1 MRFCLVSTFYPPYG
15 FGGDAIY
22 VQRLARALVARGHH
36 VEVIHSLDSFRA
48 LSGKAVAQALPPL
61 TPEREADGVIVHSLR
76 SRVGVISPL
85 TTAVTGRPLFQRQ
98 RIARLL
104 RHGHFDVVHFHNISL
119 VGGPALLR
127 LGQGIKLYT
136 MHEHWLLCPT
146 HVLFRF
152 NRELCRRRS
161 CVRCQLVQRRPL
173 QLWRHGGLLPRSLRH
188 VDAFLALTRFTR
200 ELHEARFPGLPWA
213 HLPPF
218 ATPASRRLDPAAV
231 NLLPETPFFLYVGR
245 LETLKGVHTLLPL
258 FQEQGAGA
266 PPADLVIVGGGSLEP
281 ALKEQLLHRGSRI
294 HLLGPLPSTHLPAIY
309 ARAIAA
315 LVPSLTYE
323 LFNQV
328 ILEAF
333 AVGTPVIARRLGPLP
348 EILAESGGGL
358 TYGDDAELLEHL
370 MLLAH
375 DPAARQTYGHRGQRA
390 VETIWSERRVIDRY
404 LEIIEGLQAKAAGTA
419 AGSARG
425 LTPDGATAE

>member
-48 LSGKAVAQALPPL
+48 LSGKAVAQALPPPL
-61 TPEREADGVIVHSLR
+61 TPEREADGVIVHRLR
-76 SRVGVISPL
+76 SRVGVFSPL
-85 TTAVTGRPLFQRQ
+85 TTAMTGRPLFQRQ

-104 RHGHFDVVHFHNISL
+104 RHGRFDVVHFHNISL

-152 NRELCRRRS
+152 NRELCRRRT

-173 QLWRHGGLLPRSLRH
+173 QLWRHGGLLPRSLQH
-188 VDAFLALTRFTR
+188 VDAFLALTHFTR

-218 ATPASRRLDPAAV
+218 ATPASSQLNPAAV
-231 NLLPETPFFLYVGR
+231 ELLPARPFFLYVGR
-245 LETLKGVHTLLPL
+245 LEKLKGVHTLLPV
-258 FQEQGAGA
+258 FQRQGSGA

-281 ALKEQLLHRGSRI
+281 ALKEQLLQRGTRI
-294 HLLGPLPSTHLPAIY
+294 HLLGPLPSAHLPAIY

-348 EILAESGGGL
+348 EIVAESGGGL
-358 TYGDDAELLEHL
+358 TYGDDDE
-370 MLLAH
+370 LLAH
-375 DPAARQTYGHRGQRA
+375 LTLLAQDPTVRQAYGRRGQQA
-390 VETIWSERRVIDRY
+390 VETIWSERQVIDRY
-404 LEIIEGLQAKAAGTA
+404 LEIIQGLQAAAGGSSNGV
-419 AGSARG
+419 AGVTGRFR
-425 LTPDGATAE
+425 P

>member
-48 LSGKAVAQALPPL
+48 LSGKAATRALPPPL
-61 TPEREADGVIVHSLR
+61 TPELEADGVIVHRLS
-76 SRVGVISPL
+76 SRVGVVSPL
-85 TTAVTGRPLFQRQ
+85 TTAMTGRPLFERH
-98 RIARLL
+98 RISRLL
-104 RHGHFDVVHFHNISL
+104 RQGRFDVVHFHNISL

-152 NRELCRRRS
+152 NRELCRRRT

-173 QLWRHGGLLPRSLRH
+173 QLWRGGDLLPRSLLH

-200 ELHEARFPGLPWA
+200 ELHQARFPALPWT

-218 ATPASRRLDPAAV
+218 ATPASSQLDQAAV
-231 NLLPETPFFLYVGR
+231 GLLPERPFFLYVGR
-245 LETLKGVHTLLPL
+245 LEKLKGVHTLVPL
-258 FQEQGAGA
+258 FQRQGAGA

-281 ALKEQLLHRGSRI
+281 ALKEQRLHGGVRI
-294 HLLGPLPSTHLPAIY
+294 HVLGPLPSTHLPAIY
-309 ARAIAA
+309 ARAIAV

-348 EILAESGGGL
+348 EIIAESGGGL
-358 TYGDDAELLEHL
+358 TYSDDAELLTH
-370 MLLAH
+370 MNQLAH
-375 DPAARQTYGHRGQRA
+375 DPADRQAHGRRGQRA

-404 LEIIEGLQAKAAGTA
+404 LEIIEGLQAAARGMAGGTA
-419 AGSARG
+419 
-425 LTPDGATAE
+425 DG